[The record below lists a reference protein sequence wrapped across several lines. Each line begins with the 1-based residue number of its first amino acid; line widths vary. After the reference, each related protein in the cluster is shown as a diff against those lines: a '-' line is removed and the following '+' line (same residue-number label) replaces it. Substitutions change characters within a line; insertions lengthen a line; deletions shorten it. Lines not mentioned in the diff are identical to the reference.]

1 MDIQATGNIKRDAKK
16 SQHDKRSDFRHT
28 LELDTEIH
36 FREQALKGMFRC
48 CTSNIG
54 LQGAFFS
61 AKNLPITD
69 KTEIDLVFSARTKSS
84 ARTKPIVNE
93 YRLPAKLVRIQGDGA
108 AVVFCTSDEGER
120 QDFRRFL
127 FKAKVAARK

>member
-1 MDIQATGNIKRDAKK
+1 MSTQSMGSNKRGAKK
-16 SQHDKRSDFRHT
+16 PQHDKRADHRHT
-28 LELDTEIH
+28 LELDTEVH
-36 FREQALKGMFRC
+36 FHEQALNGMFRC

-54 LQGAFFS
+54 LRGAFFS

-69 KTEIDLVFSARTKSS
+69 KTEIDLVFFARTRPQAKQ
-84 ARTKPIVNE
+84 
-93 YRLPAKLVRIQGDGA
+93 YRLCAKLVRMQGDGA
-108 AVVFCTSDEGER
+108 AVAFCPNDEEQV

>member
-1 MDIQATGNIKRDAKK
+1 MFMSTEATGGNKRGAKEF
-16 SQHDKRSDFRHT
+16 QHDKRADHRHS

-36 FREQALKGMFRC
+36 FREQALNGMFRC

-54 LQGAFFS
+54 LQGAFFP

-69 KTEIDLVFSARTKSS
+69 KTEIDLVFYS
-84 ARTKPIVNE
+84 RTKPKQ
-93 YRLPAKLVRIQGDGA
+93 YRLCAKLVRIQGDGA
-108 AVVFCTSDEGER
+108 AVVFCPSDEEQV

>member
-1 MDIQATGNIKRDAKK
+1 MGTETTGGNNRGVKEFQRD
-16 SQHDKRSDFRHT
+16 QRTDHRHS
-28 LELDTEIH
+28 LELDAEVH

-54 LQGAFFS
+54 LHGAFLP

-69 KTEIDLVFSARTKSS
+69 KTEIDLVFFSRA
-84 ARTKPIVNE
+84 KPKQ
-93 YRLPAKLVRIQGDGA
+93 YRLCAKLVRIQGDGA
-108 AVVFCTSDEGER
+108 AVVFCPNDEDQV